1 MVMTATSITKW
12 WESDEQKKVK
22 KMHDSCLM
30 TGSSAVRN
38 PIAGVGR
45 SNHYS
50 ERKKTQQKLT
60 FFNTYTVLHFFKHK
74 GFYLF
79 YSNHTS
85 HCWTFCFLEHF
96 LNFQL
101 FSISNTVHFP
111 STYCIRSP
119 VSIIRVHS
127 RHLTL
132 ITGSILCSFHFW
144 SFLNRFIT
152 KGITVSGL
160 YRGLTR
166 YKLTPSTTLS
176 SGARVNLCKGAYNMS
191 LTIYLLRY
199 SIKRSLLPLI
209 VKFLHQPLMFIIWFL
224 QTTKKY

>member
-101 FSISNTVHFP
+101 PTFFNIQHCTFSLHLLHTIPSVHNKGPFP
-111 STYCIRSP
+111 SSDFDHRI
-119 VSIIRVHS
+119 
-127 RHLTL
+127 
-132 ITGSILCSFHFW
+132 HFV
-144 SFLNRFIT
+144 F
-152 KGITVSGL
+152 
-160 YRGLTR
+160 
-166 YKLTPSTTLS
+166 
-176 SGARVNLCKGAYNMS
+176 
-191 LTIYLLRY
+191 
-199 SIKRSLLPLI
+199 LPLL
-209 VKFLHQPLMFIIWFL
+209 VFSQQVHH
-224 QTTKKY
+224 